1 MSPLTLLA
9 APLVVAGVFLLSG
22 VAKLG
27 DVSDGVR
34 GLREMGVPDVFVR
47 DWVARAHPIA
57 EIIIALGLLVLP
69 TPWRVVAGVAAVGLM
84 AAYTVLVIAAV
95 RRAREVNC
103 NCFGR
108 RSEVVNRRT
117 AVRNLALLAL
127 AIVALVD
134 CLVPSAPIVRM
145 FSGLDP
151 LAWSAVLVVTAGV
164 AWLIGR
170 GYAASAPTEPV
181 PALSPILGGHH
192 HEGNGESN
200 GDDEDDEDLER
211 DAIPDHTLTAAD
223 GTTITLTELVAQRA
237 TVLLFM
243 EPGCGPCGVLMAE
256 VPSWRAIMP
265 QITLTAVRLRPVP
278 GAKGLHEHAGPWQG
292 TGYGTEPGTGEPF
305 PTLEG
310 GYWADPS
317 IIQAFEIQ
325 GMTPWA
331 VLLGADGLIAGG
343 PVASYPHVRAF
354 LVEILAHLAGLA

>member
-1 MSPLTLLA
+1 
-9 APLVVAGVFLLSG
+9 
-22 VAKLG
+22 
-27 DVSDGVR
+27 
-34 GLREMGVPDVFVR
+34 
-47 DWVARAHPIA
+47 
-57 EIIIALGLLVLP
+57 
-69 TPWRVVAGVAAVGLM
+69 
-84 AAYTVLVIAAV
+84 
-95 RRAREVNC
+95 
-103 NCFGR
+103 
-108 RSEVVNRRT
+108 
-117 AVRNLALLAL
+117 
-127 AIVALVD
+127 
-134 CLVPSAPIVRM
+134 M

-181 PALSPILGGHH
+181 AALSPILGGHH